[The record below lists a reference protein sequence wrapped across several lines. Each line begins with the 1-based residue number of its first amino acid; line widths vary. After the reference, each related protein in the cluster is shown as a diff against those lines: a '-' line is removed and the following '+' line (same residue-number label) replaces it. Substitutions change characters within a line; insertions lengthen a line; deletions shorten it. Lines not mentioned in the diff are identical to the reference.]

1 MALLLRK
8 DFIPK
13 MKQKHGDGLFLA
25 MVALFWF
32 AQYVFVPFLSP
43 HLIALGITA
52 SFAGV
57 IMGAYGVA
65 QLVLRVP
72 VSVGEDICGRHK
84 AFICAGLLL
93 LALASAIAL
102 IFSSPVA
109 YLVFR
114 TLTGVAASTWVSYTA
129 AFTQHGQNGKQR
141 MGKLIAANNFGVMLS
156 YIVGGVLYQAFGM
169 DALLLASVGSAL
181 LALGLTALWKPEHAP
196 EGHPFQPQAFVKVL
210 SNGHLWRC
218 GLLMALGMQIVFA
231 TSSSFVSSYAKLLG
245 ADSLM
250 LSLIAVA
257 FNAMGTLM
265 SWAYAQGAMARLS
278 ERAQLVVSF
287 LILALYCALHPLC
300 VSPWQV
306 ALVQL
311 LGGAGRSILYTL
323 LMAVAAAEIPPESQT
338 TANGVFQSL
347 YSLGMTAGPV
357 VMGQLIDRS
366 GSYPFS
372 FLMMA
377 AAALLGVA
385 WSLLRYRRKN
395 ETVS

>member
-1 MALLLRK
+1 
-8 DFIPK
+8 

-25 MVALFWF
+25 LVALFWF

-72 VSVGEDICGRHK
+72 ASVGEDISGRHK
-84 AFICAGLLL
+84 AFIRAGLLL

-102 IFSSPVA
+102 IFSSPMA

-114 TLTGVAASTWVSYTA
+114 TMTGAAASTWVSYTA
-129 AFTQHGQNGKQR
+129 AFTQNAQDVKQR

-156 YIVGGVLYQAFGM
+156 YIVGGVLYRAFGM
-169 DALLLASVGSAL
+169 DALLLASICCAL
-181 LALGLTALWKPEHAP
+181 LALGLTALWKPRYESV
-196 EGHPFQPQAFVKVL
+196 GHPFRKQDFVTVV

-218 GLLMALGMQIVFA
+218 GLLMALGMLIIFA
-231 TSSSFVSSYAKLLG
+231 TSSSFVSSYARLLG

-265 SWAYAQGAMARLS
+265 SWAYAQGALRRLS
-278 ERAQLVVSF
+278 ERAQLMVSF

-311 LGGAGRSILYTL
+311 LGGAGRSIMYTL
-323 LMAVAAAEIPPESQT
+323 LMAVAAAEIPQESQT
-338 TANGVFQSL
+338 TANGVFQSV
-347 YSLGMTAGPV
+347 YSLGMTAGPM
-357 VMGQLIDRS
+357 VMGQFIDRT

-377 AAALLGVA
+377 AAALLGVVWVA
-385 WSLLRYRRKN
+385 LRYRR
-395 ETVS
+395 ETGVPHS